1 MSVIYLK
8 AAGGVL
14 VGPVALLEVP
24 GIGFQTPDDAIALD
38 TELAVP
44 PPGYAWA
51 LVSGVPAL
59 LADHRGPV
67 YSTET
72 SVQQMHD
79 ALGELPEGLTT
90 APPPGQFYVWQAGAW
105 VLDLSAQLA
114 DQAATALSE
123 RDSRLR
129 TAAIRIAPLQ
139 DAQDLDMASPSETAA
154 LLKWKRYRVD
164 LNRIEQQASYPQAI
178 EWPVPPVVTATT

>member
-38 TELAVP
+38 AELAEP

-59 LADHRGPV
+59 LADHRGTV
-67 YSTET
+67 YSTSTGEAV
-72 SVQQMHD
+72 SFD
-79 ALGELPEGLTT
+79 ALGELPEGLTLN
-90 APPPGQFYVWQAGAW
+90 PPPGKFYEWHAGAW
-105 VLDLSAQLA
+105 QLDMAALKAAEAAQALL
-114 DQAATALSE
+114 DRDDKLRQATV
-123 RDSRLR
+123 RL
-129 TAAIRIAPLQ
+129 APLQ
-139 DAQDLDMASPSETAA
+139 DAHDLGESTTEEETA
-154 LLKWKRYRVD
+154 LLGWKRYRIA
-164 LNRIEQQASYPQAI
+164 LNRIEQQSGYPLNI
-178 EWPVPPVVTATT
+178 DWPPAPV